1 MSKGFLLDTVVISE
15 LRKGLC
21 AEPAVIA
28 WQATAT
34 TLPSC
39 LSVITLLEIRLSLR
53 RVQSRDAAFA
63 ARLQAQYDDHLLPCF
78 KETLLP
84 VTLAVAESAAELS
97 ATRSIT
103 PLRCPYRCNR
113 PSAWAYLGH
122 PQRLRFHR
130 HRRARGQSLGTGCV
144 TGK

>member
-97 ATRSIT
+97 ATRPIT
-103 PLRCPYRCNR
+103 PYDALIAATAQVHGLTLVTR
-113 PSAWAYLGH
+113 SVSD
-122 PQRLRFHR
+122 FT
-130 HRRARGQSLGTGCV
+130 GTGV
-144 TGK
+144 PVVNPWEPGV